1 MYYNLGLTK
10 RKGLSNKNPSTAI
23 CKGGKSQLPDLFSQ
37 PYIII
42 IGGIII
48 KKIYV

>member
-23 CKGGKSQLPDLFSQ
+23 CKGGKSQLSDLFSQ
-37 PYIII
+37 PMQSS
-42 IGGIII
+42 
-48 KKIYV
+48 VWHTVSRVP